1 MKEFKVSVIIPIY
14 NVEEYLEACLDSV
27 ANQTLED
34 LQVIMVDDGSI
45 DGSTDIAKT
54 YAEEYDNF
62 LYIHQKNGGL
72 GNARNTGTKYAE
84 GKYII
89 FLDSDDIIPDYA
101 YEKMYL
107 AAERNQSDMV
117 VGHVCRL
124 KGDKDKISNLQEIA
138 FQKFVDKTH
147 ITENPYLIYDTTSW
161 NKLIRKD
168 FWEKNGFKFPEKIL
182 YEDIPVTIPMHYLA
196 NNVTVV
202 HDVCY
207 QWRIRDGANKSIT
220 QRADDFKNLRDRIT
234 VLRMVDQFFKEN
246 VKEVS
251 LWEAKHYKWLFIDM
265 KIFMNTCL
273 FLSDEQ
279 ALKMMHYIKEYI
291 EEAIPLKTIDK
302 LPVMAREE
310 YKALMNL
317 DVDRLM
323 KLRRYEIDNFNN
335 TKISKKNGT
344 YIGHFPK
351 ELISKDCSDMTS
363 ALAERRMTRIIQDVY
378 WEDNKC
384 IVRGYV
390 FLMGIPVSSPKKQ
403 KLQAYL
409 CRLDTGERIPVKT
422 EGVKSPEA
430 QEKFK
435 FKINTATNQFY
446 YRNYKGAGYRITIDV
461 ENDIVKN
468 NLKGEYH
475 LLISYESDDWKRE
488 FVLRGFA
495 GKLEE
500 RLPQKTYFKNHL
512 LVKLK
517 TMHRHDLKFDIQTDN
532 VAIKNS
538 EIVNSSL
545 KLILSDEID
554 SIYAASNAHTGECLS
569 AEIDGKSVKI
579 HLEDLPRQKKYLAIK
594 EKNRFIPLLCESKKR
609 SLFEEKGMQFSEEV
623 LEDYNYYIFQRKA
636 SPILKKLQQQGEAL
650 FNIEVAYNIS
660 NMRTIPQLAKL
671 YLEDALM
678 EEKVILGESKIAK
691 KDNELIATFSVD
703 LSNEETVKNLY
714 ARKRAVLIEYVS
726 DNGDLY
732 DYEVKGGEKSVDV
745 KYYEKNWRY
754 RFVVDSETDD
764 FSLNTLRLKE
774 FWTKSPKKRLLLN
787 RFLCPILRL
796 LPVKKKW
803 IVFESMWGGKYSC
816 NPRHL
821 YEYIDKNHPDYTC
834 IWSLKDEHTPI
845 VGNGIRVR
853 RQSLKY
859 LYYMARAKYF
869 VNNVNFEDAFVK
881 RKNQIEV
888 QTMHGTP
895 LKTIGLDV
903 PGDFPT
909 KKSINNYVRK
919 CKRWDYLIVQS
930 KFVADLAPSAFKF
943 DKEYMNT
950 GYPRTDILYHSD
962 NTETKKQMKQKL
974 GLPEDKK
981 VIMYAPTWRVKN
993 RFDLMLDLK
1002 KMRQKL
1008 SDEYILI
1015 LRLHHFS
1022 VKNWKGVPHDGFV
1035 YDLTNYQSIEDL
1047 YIITDILIT
1056 DYSSVM
1062 FDYAVLNR
1070 PMLFYTYDLENYR
1083 DNLRGFNIDIETESP
1098 GPLLFTSDEVI
1109 NAIENIEKTIE
1120 QSKDRVNAFNKKYIE
1135 YECGQSSEKVFE
1147 IMTGRQ

>member
-1 MKEFKVSVIIPIY
+1 MKEIKVSVIIPIY

-27 ANQTLED
+27 AEQTLKE
-34 LQVIMVDDGSI
+34 LQVIMVDDGSL
-45 DGSTDIAKT
+45 DGSSDIARS
-54 YAEEYDNF
+54 YAEKYDNF
-62 LYIHQKNGGL
+62 LYVRQKNGGL
-72 GNARNTGTKYAE
+72 GNARNTGIKYAE

-89 FLDSDDIIPDYA
+89 FLDSDDIVPDYA
-101 YEKMYL
+101 YERMYL

-124 KGDKDKISNLQEIA
+124 KGERDVISNLQEIA

-147 ITENPYLIYDTTSW
+147 IKENPHLIYDTTSW

-168 FWEKNGFKFPEKIL
+168 FWEKYGFRFPERIL

-202 HDVCY
+202 QDVCY

-220 QRADDFKNLRDRIT
+220 QRADDFKNLRDRIA
-234 VLRMVDQFFKEN
+234 VLRMVDKFFKEN
-246 VKEVS
+246 VKEEN

-273 FLSDEQ
+273 YLTDEQ
-279 ALKMMHYIKEYI
+279 ALKMMHYIKDYI
-291 EEAIPLKTIDK
+291 EEAIPVETIEK

-310 YKALMNL
+310 YRALMDL

-323 KLRRYEIDNFNN
+323 RLRRYELDNFNDARI
-335 TKISKKNGT
+335 TKRNGK
-344 YIGHFPK
+344 YVGHFPK
-351 ELISKDCSDMTS
+351 DLISKDHSDMTS
-363 ALAERRMTRIIQDVY
+363 ALAERRMTRIIQRVDWVN
-378 WEDNKC
+378 DKC
-384 IVRGYV
+384 IVEGYV
-390 FLMGIPVSSPKKQ
+390 FMMGIPVPNTNKQ

-409 CRLDTGERIPVKT
+409 CRLDTGEKIPVQT

-430 QEKFK
+430 QERFK
-435 FKINTATNQFY
+435 FKLDTTAKQLY

-461 ENDIVKN
+461 NNDIIKN
-468 NLKGEYH
+468 NLNGEYH
-475 LLISYESDDWKRE
+475 LLMSYESEDWKRE

-500 RLPQKTYFKNHL
+500 RLPQKTYFKDHL
-512 LVKLK
+512 LIQLK
-517 TMHRHDLKFDIQTDN
+517 SMHRHDLKFDVQRHNVEIEKKEILNGVLRLNLSEKVDN
-532 VAIKNS
+532 
-538 EIVNSSL
+538 
-545 KLILSDEID
+545 
-554 SIYAASNAHTGECLS
+554 IYAASGYHSGEQLS
-569 AEIDGKSVKI
+569 AEIEGNQVLINLK
-579 HLEDLPRQKKYLAIK
+579 DLPDQKMYIAVKK
-594 EKNRFIPLLCESKKR
+594 KNRFVPVFCENKER
-609 SLFEEKGMQFSEEV
+609 TFSEDNGIQLIE
-623 LEDYNYYIFQRKA
+623 EIPDDYQYYIFQRKA
-636 SPILKKLQQQGEAL
+636 VPVLKSLQQKGEAVFEAVIAYHADNLPQIPVSSVLYVEEQLIEDRIILDETQTEKQGE
-650 FNIEVAYNIS
+650 EY
-660 NMRTIPQLAKL
+660 
-671 YLEDALM
+671 
-678 EEKVILGESKIAK
+678 IAK
-691 KDNELIATFSVD
+691 FTIDLGREEIVKD
-703 LSNEETVKNLY
+703 LY
-714 ARKRAVLIEYVS
+714 AKKRQIFIEYTS
-726 DNGDLY
+726 ETGDRME
-732 DYEVKGGEKSVDV
+732 YEVKGCDETVDV
-745 KYYEKNWRY
+745 KYFDKKWRY
-754 RFVVDSETDD
+754 RLVIDPETDGL
-764 FSLNTLRLKE
+764 SLNTMQLKE
-774 FWTKSPKKRLLLN
+774 FWTKGPKKRALLN
-787 RFLCPILRL
+787 KFLCPVLRL

-803 IVFESMWGGKYSC
+803 VVFESMWGSKYSC
-816 NPRHL
+816 NPRYL

-834 IWSLKDEHTPI
+834 IWSFKDEHTPI
-845 VGNGIRVR
+845 EGKGVRVR

-881 RKNQIEV
+881 RKNQVEV

-909 KKSINNYVRK
+909 KKSVENYVRK

-943 DKEYMNT
+943 NKEYMNT

-962 NTETKKQMKQKL
+962 NPEAQKAMKKKL

-981 VIMYAPTWRVKN
+981 IIMYAPTWRVKN
-993 RFDLMLDLK
+993 RFDLMLDLE
-1002 KMRQKL
+1002 KMREKF
-1008 SDEYILI
+1008 SDEYALI

-1022 VKNWKGVPHDGFV
+1022 AKNWEGVPEDGFV
-1035 YDLTNYQSIEDL
+1035 YDLTDYQSIEDL
-1047 YIITDILIT
+1047 YTITDILIT

-1070 PMLFYTYDLENYR
+1070 PMLFFTYDLENYR

-1098 GPLLFTSDEVI
+1098 GPVLFTSDEVI
-1109 NAIENIEKTIE
+1109 NAIENLDDTIAE
-1120 QSKDRVNAFNKKYIE
+1120 SKERVDAFNKKYIE

-1147 IMTGRQ
+1147 IMTNH

>member
-1 MKEFKVSVIIPIY
+1 MKEVKVSVIIPIY

-27 ANQTLED
+27 AEQTLEE
-34 LQVIMVDDGSI
+34 LQVVIVDDGSL
-45 DGSTDIAKT
+45 DGSSDIAKS
-54 YAEEYDNF
+54 YAEKYDNF
-62 LYIHQKNGGL
+62 LYVRQKNGGL
-72 GNARNTGTKYAE
+72 GNARNTGIKYAE

-89 FLDSDDIIPDYA
+89 FLDSDDIVPDYA

-124 KGDKDKISNLQEIA
+124 KGENDTISNLQEIA
-138 FQKFVDKTH
+138 FQKYVDKTH
-147 ITENPYLIYDTTSW
+147 IKENPHLIYDTTSW

-168 FWEKNGFKFPEKIL
+168 FWDKYGFKFPERIL

-220 QRADDFKNLRDRIT
+220 QRADDFKNLRDRIK

-246 VKEVS
+246 VKEEN

-273 FLSDEQ
+273 YLSDEQ
-279 ALKMMHYIKEYI
+279 ALKMMRYIKDYI
-291 EEAIPLKTIDK
+291 EEAIPLETIDK

-310 YKALMNL
+310 YRALMDL

-323 KLRRYEIDNFNN
+323 KLRQYELDNFNDARI
-335 TKISKKNGT
+335 TKQNGK
-344 YIGHFPK
+344 YVGHFPK
-351 ELISKDCSDMTS
+351 DLIPKDRSDMTS
-363 ALAERRMTRIIQDVY
+363 ALAERRMTRIIQNIEWKD
-378 WEDNKC
+378 DKC
-384 IVRGYV
+384 IVEGYV
-390 FLMGIPVSSPKKQ
+390 FMMGISVPNTKKQ

-409 CRLDTGERIPVKT
+409 CRLDTGERIPVQT
-422 EGVKSPEA
+422 EGIKSAEA
-430 QEKFK
+430 QERFRFK
-435 FKINTATNQFY
+435 LDTTAKQLY

-461 ENDIVKN
+461 NNDIIKN
-468 NLKGEYH
+468 NLNGEYH
-475 LLISYESDDWKRE
+475 LLMSYESEDWKRE

-500 RLPQKTYFKNHL
+500 RLSQETYFKNHL
-512 LVKLK
+512 LVRLK
-517 TMHRHDLKFDIQTDN
+517 SMHRHDLKFDVQRDN
-532 VAIKNS
+532 IEIEKS
-538 EIVNSSL
+538 ETANGLL
-545 KLILSDEID
+545 KLQLSEKVGNL
-554 SIYAASNAHTGECLS
+554 YTAFGYHKGEQLP
-569 AEIDGKSVKI
+569 AQVKGNQVI
-579 HLEDLPRQKKYLAIK
+579 INLKDLPQEKMYIAVKK
-594 EKNRFIPLLCESKKR
+594 KNRYVPVVCAEKKR
-609 SLFEEKGMQFSEEV
+609 TFSQEKDVQLIEEIPN
-623 LEDYNYYIFQRKA
+623 DYQYYIFQRKA
-636 SPILKKLQQQGEAL
+636 VPVLRSLQQKREAL
-650 FNIEVAYNIS
+650 YEAEVAYRMDNL
-660 NMRTIPQLAKL
+660 PQILVSAVL
-671 YLEDALM
+671 YVEDPLI
-678 EEKVILGESKIAK
+678 EDRIILGKADVTEQGKNCIAK
-691 KDNELIATFSVD
+691 FDID
-703 LSNEETVKNLY
+703 LKQEEVVKNLY
-714 ARKRAVLIEYVS
+714 AQKRQICIEYTSETGHVM
-726 DNGDLY
+726 
-732 DYEVKGGEKSVDV
+732 DYEVKGGDKCVDEK
-745 KYYEKNWRY
+745 YFEKKWRY
-754 RFVVDSETDD
+754 RLVIDQETDG
-764 FSLNTLRLKE
+764 FLLNTLQLKE
-774 FWTKSPKKRLLLN
+774 FWTKGPKKRALLN
-787 RFLCPILRL
+787 KFLCPILRL
-796 LPVKKKW
+796 LPLKKKW
-803 IVFESMWGGKYSC
+803 VVFESMWGAKYSC
-816 NPRHL
+816 NPRYL

-834 IWSLKDEHTPI
+834 IWSFKDEHTPI
-845 VGNGIRVR
+845 VGNGVRVR

-881 RKNQIEV
+881 RSNQIEV

-909 KKSINNYVRK
+909 KNSVENYVRK
-919 CKRWDYLIVQS
+919 CKRWNYLIVQS

-962 NTETKKQMKQKL
+962 NPEIKKEMKRKL

-981 VIMYAPTWRVKN
+981 IIMYAPTWRVKN
-993 RFDLMLDLK
+993 RFDLMLDLE
-1002 KMRQKL
+1002 KMKEKF
-1008 SDEYILI
+1008 SDEYALI

-1022 VKNWKGVPHDGFV
+1022 AKNWQGVPEDGFV
-1035 YDLTNYQSIEDL
+1035 YDLTDYQSIEDL

-1070 PMLFYTYDLENYR
+1070 PMLFFTYDLENYR

-1098 GPLLFTSDEVI
+1098 GPVLFTSDEVI
-1109 NAIENIEKTIE
+1109 DAIENLDTTIAE
-1120 QSKDRVNAFNKKYIE
+1120 SKERVDAFNKKYIE
-1135 YECGQSSEKVFE
+1135 YECGQSSEKVFK
-1147 IMTGRQ
+1147 IMTSH